1 MKGANSGLS
10 KFGAC
15 RTCMLLSGILL
26 AASIAL
32 IVFPDS
38 PPEFVILGEI
48 GAASFGGLATIHL
61 VAYYLRNR

>member
-1 MKGANSGLS
+1 
-10 KFGAC
+10 
-15 RTCMLLSGILL
+15 MLLSGILL